1 MLYYVSGTVTVLEPG
16 LAVIDCGGVGYKLT
30 VSQNTLSELDK
41 GASRSDRAKLYTY
54 MAVREDDV
62 ELFGFYNE
70 EELST
75 FKLLLTVSGIGPKAA
90 MAILSVLTPTDLA
103 IAVSTED
110 SRAIARANGVG
121 NKMAARVVLELKDK
135 LAAELPIG
143 AAKTATPTAKTALTT
158 QAMKDASAALSM
170 LGYKNTEINEV
181 LKSLDASGMT
191 TEQIITA
198 ALRRMGK

>member
-1 MLYYVSGTVTVLEPG
+1 MFYHIKGELCFLDPTF
-16 LAVIDCGGVGYKLT
+16 AVVDCGGVGYKLT
-30 VSQNTLSELDK
+30 VSAVTAASLAGEEGNTV
-41 GASRSDRAKLYTY
+41 KLFTHL
-54 MAVREDDV
+54 AVREDGV
-62 ELFGFYNE
+62 ELFGFFDYA
-70 EELST
+70 ELEA
-75 FKLLLTVSGIGPKAA
+75 FRHLTSVSGIGPKAA